1 MRTMALKTFKIVS
14 KSSLEFIQNII
25 KIKENSYNFSYQN
38 TVDVPRPRTIMYGKK
53 GFSYKVA
60 TLKNS
65 LPHHERSLSFFGQFK
80 HFISTWYFSENCTCS
95 SCKVT
100 CFTGSELSF
109 WHLPFAFIVLNML
122 FMYVLCLS
130 FIYVCILFM
139 LCDCLCLWFVYVC
152 MYNYIYAALLFMLFI
167 YV

>member
-1 MRTMALKTFKIVS
+1 
-14 KSSLEFIQNII
+14 
-25 KIKENSYNFSYQN
+25 
-38 TVDVPRPRTIMYGKK
+38 
-53 GFSYKVA
+53 
-60 TLKNS
+60 LKNS

-109 WHLPFAFIVLNML
+109 WHLPFAFIALNVL
-122 FMYVLCLS
+122 FIYVLCLS

-139 LCDCLCLWFVYVC
+139 ICDCLCLCFVYVC